1 MKIEQIELFH
11 VRMQYVSPFETSFG
25 RSTQRETWIVRMIA
39 DGVIG
44 WGESVVESLPGYSTE
59 TVQTAWS
66 VAKDCLIP
74 ILFEGG
80 IEKPTDV
87 PDVFAPVRGHNM
99 AKAMFETAIWDI
111 AAKQSKLS
119 LQKYIGKVS
128 GHSKLK
134 DRVSV
139 GVSVGIQPTTAQ
151 MVKTV
156 EGYLKDGYG
165 RIKMKIKPGRDVQ
178 EARAVRKAI
187 GNTMLMV
194 DANSAYG
201 IDEIDVIKRMDDL
214 DLIMIEQPFAY
225 DDIFQHS
232 KLQKQLKTPICLDES
247 IHSVRDAQAMI
258 ELDAGRIINIKQG
271 RLGGLTAA
279 IATHD
284 LCMKHNIPVWCGG
297 MLETGIGRALNVA
310 LASLPNFK
318 LPSDLSASNRYYNP
332 DIISPEF
339 TLNSDSTLT
348 VPKGIGIGV
357 NVNYEALIKHTLVH
371 HVFRSDRAF
380 GPADTLTGVK
390 LTGRKKIK

>member
-1 MKIEQIELFH
+1 
-11 VRMQYVSPFETSFG
+11 VRS
-25 RSTQRETWIVRMIA
+25 
-39 DGVIG
+39 
-44 WGESVVESLPGYSTE
+44 
-59 TVQTAWS
+59 
-66 VAKDCLIP
+66 
-74 ILFEGG
+74 
-80 IEKPTDV
+80 
-87 PDVFAPVRGHNM
+87 HNM
-99 AKAMFETAIWDI
+99 AKAMFESAIWDI
-111 AAKQSKLS
+111 CAQKEKLS
-119 LQKYIGKVS
+119 LQKLIAKIS
-128 GHSKLK
+128 GHTKLK

-178 EARAVRKAI
+178 DARAVRKAI

-201 IDEIDVIKRMDDL
+201 IDEIDVIKKMDDL

-232 KLQKQLKTPICLDES
+232 KLQKQLKTPVCLDES

-284 LCMKHNIPVWCGG
+284 LCMQHNIPVWCGG

-332 DIISPEF
+332 DIITPEF
-339 TLNSDSTLT
+339 TLNSDSSLS

-357 NVNYEALIKHTLVH
+357 KVNYESLVRNTLVH
-371 HVFRSDRAF
+371 HVFRADRKF

-390 LTGRKKIK
+390 LTGRKKVKN